1 MAYASFQDYRELF
14 LGRAIPDEE
23 SFDRLA
29 LRAGAVLDRLSFGR
43 AARYTDTEGKLKLA
57 CCALA
62 EKLQAG
68 EAENGNVEEEQVG
81 DYRVRYAD
89 RSGREAAAELAAL
102 AELWLA
108 GTGLLCRGVPCTR
121 RIP

>member
-14 LGRAIPDEE
+14 LGRAITDEE
-23 SFDRLA
+23 SFKRLA

-68 EAENGNVEEEQVG
+68 EEEDGRIQEEQVG
-81 DYRVRYAD
+81 DYRVRYE
-89 RSGREAAAELAAL
+89 SGSSREASAELAAL

-108 GTGLLCRGVPCTR
+108 GTGLLYRGVPCTR